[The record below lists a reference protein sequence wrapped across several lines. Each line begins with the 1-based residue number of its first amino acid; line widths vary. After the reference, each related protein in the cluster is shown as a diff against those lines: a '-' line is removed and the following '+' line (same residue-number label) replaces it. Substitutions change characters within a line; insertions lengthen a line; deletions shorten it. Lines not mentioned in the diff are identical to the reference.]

1 LRPDGWVRTFTPP
14 RPISDT
20 AMAQPMSDGT
30 ASSFRVELF
39 GIPKVLRAESS
50 VRLSP
55 LQLGLVAVVYGHGRE
70 GIARPRVAELLWR
83 EDAGADVRHRIRQLL
98 VEVRSKTGVVLIE
111 SRGDDLAPLAGIPC
125 DLREFERALERDD
138 LLQAATL
145 VNRGFCQVV
154 GDGLADGFY
163 DWRSAVHDS
172 VSRRLAGRAA
182 AKWSRGIESADWRS
196 ARDAAEALHV
206 MDPRD
211 PVALARLIEARGA
224 AGDVEAAERAFAAYM
239 ESSVDAAAPDPAIR
253 QAIGRARKLSRSL
266 SNGQRSEPTAPL
278 IGRREALASART
290 LFDQIAENRFGFVL
304 VSGESGIGKTKLLS
318 ELHREALTRD
328 VRCLAAQAVE
338 LESRIPLNP
347 LIDALRGVDLQ
358 SHLTALGRPWSAVI
372 GAVLPS
378 GTLDE
383 PAGELPPIQESAL
396 PRRLLDA
403 FFLLLQRLA
412 NERPTV
418 LFLDDLHWA
427 DATTVA
433 ALQFVQR
440 RWASGPL
447 GIMAAIRPE
456 LVSANDPVAKYLSN
470 KDGLPIRRID
480 LHELSQDEAMQLVRF
495 LGQGRVGEG
504 RSRQICELACLHPLY
519 LTELTRDYVAGRL
532 TIPEQPVDA
541 VSIPVSLEQILKSRF
556 ENLSSPAMKLAG
568 LLAVAARPMRVIGL
582 MALADLG
589 LDDTTDAVEELRRA
603 RLVEADHDRVRI
615 SHDLFR
621 SAIYRHIGDVRR
633 AVNHRAIAQH
643 ILAEAS
649 DEAAGELAI
658 HYARA
663 GERELA
669 ARYGWIAAERAMET
683 GTVAEAAHFYQLV
696 SENEPLSSVRRAE
709 ATAGLARALHLG
721 RDITRANPVLELAAS
736 ALRAAGKPSE
746 ALRLEIK
753 RVEGLAEVGAAPIAT
768 LVERLTQ
775 LKDEATR
782 SSDWEAVA
790 LALDVEL
797 HLLHRAGD
805 IDGIHDLF
813 QQMSEISERGSA
825 PAALLAH
832 AGLALGVL
840 YGDPDEALRSASLAV
855 GIASDVKQHRL
866 RALLRLMVAL
876 QYRGM
881 LELPSSRPTVAEARA
896 LAERSG
902 DVLMRFSIESNLAVA
917 LLDAG
922 DLERAEIQMAYSTTL
937 LGSADMDLNRFNQAN
952 NRAELLLAQ
961 HDFHG
966 AEQSYKEASTYLG
979 LTTPS
984 YAQDLITAGLGICA
998 IETGDLGE
1006 ARRREEEL
1014 SERPRSWY
1022 FDPTT
1027 ILAFRVRLLDRR
1039 GRTSDA
1045 LELLEASADDLRGR
1059 LDLAWL
1065 KARAILVRLMI
1076 RRKLGGATSIAQEAK
1091 ERAEALCLTYRAK
1104 EFSALL
1110 DALGKQR

>member
-1 LRPDGWVRTFTPP
+1 VNIPDP
-14 RPISDT
+14 RSDT
-20 AMAQPMSDGT
+20 AMAQPMTDGT
-30 ASSFRVELF
+30 ASSFRVQLF
-39 GIPKVLRAESS
+39 GIPRVLRADSP

-70 GIARPRVAELLWR
+70 GIGRPRVGELLWR
-83 EDAGADVRHRIRQLL
+83 DDAEADVRHRIRQLL
-98 VEVRSKTGVVLIE
+98 VDVRTKTGVVLIE
-111 SRGDDLAPLAGIPC
+111 SRADDLAPLSAVPC
-125 DLREFERALERDD
+125 DLREFERALDRDD

-145 VNRGFCQVV
+145 ARRGFCGVAS
-154 GDGLADGFY
+154 DGLADGFH
-163 DWRSAVHDS
+163 DWCSS
-172 VSRRLAGRAA
+172 VNARVIERVAGRAT
-182 AKWSRGIESADWRS
+182 AKWSRGLESSDWRS
-196 ARDAAEALHV
+196 ARDAAEAMHV
-206 MDPRD
+206 MDPTDR
-211 PVALARLIEARGA
+211 PALARLIEARGA
-224 AGDVEAAERAFAAYM
+224 SGDIEAAERAFAAYM
-239 ESSVDAAAPDPAIR
+239 ESGVDPRGTDAAIR
-253 QAIGRARKLSRSL
+253 QAIGRVRKLSRSL

-278 IGRREALASART
+278 IGRREAVASART
-290 LFDQIAENRFGFVL
+290 LFDQIGEDRFGFVL
-304 VSGESGIGKTKLLS
+304 VSGESGIGKTKLLR
-318 ELHREALTRD
+318 ELHREALARD
-328 VRCLAAQAVE
+328 IRCLSAQAVE
-338 LESRIPLNP
+338 LEARIPLNP
-347 LIDALRGVDLQ
+347 LLDALRGVDLQ
-358 SHLTALGRPWSAVI
+358 THLTALGRPWSAVI
-372 GAVLPS
+372 GAVLPA

-383 PAGELPPIQESAL
+383 PAGELPPIQETAL

-412 NERPTV
+412 QEKPTI

-440 RWASGPL
+440 RWEGGPL
-447 GIMAAIRPE
+447 GVMAAIRPE

-495 LGQGRVGEG
+495 LGQGQVGES

-532 TIPEQPVDA
+532 KIPEQPVDA
-541 VSIPVSLEQILKSRF
+541 VSIPVSLEQILNSRF
-556 ENLSSPAMKLAG
+556 VNLSSPAMKLAG
-568 LLAVAARPMRVIGL
+568 LLAVAARSMRVSGL

-603 RLVEADHDRVRI
+603 RLVEAEHDHVRI

-633 AVNHRAIAQH
+633 AVNHRAVAQH
-643 ILAEAS
+643 ILAETS
-649 DEAAGELAI
+649 DDSAGELAI

-696 SENEPLSSVRRAE
+696 SENESLSSVRRAE

-721 RDITRANPVLELAAS
+721 RDITRANPVLELAAA
-736 ALRAAGKPSE
+736 ALRAAGKPSD

-775 LKDEATR
+775 LKEEANK
-782 SSDWEAVA
+782 SADWEAVA

-805 IDGIHDLF
+805 IAGIQDLF
-813 QQMSEISERGSA
+813 RQMRDVSERGSG
-825 PAALLAH
+825 PAALVAH

-840 YGDPDEALRSASLAV
+840 YGDPDEALRSATLAV
-855 GIASDVKQHRL
+855 EIASDVKQYRL

-881 LELPSSRPTVAEARA
+881 LELSSSRPIVAEARV

-922 DLERAEIQMAYSTTL
+922 DLERAETQMAYSTTL

-966 AEQSYKEASTYLG
+966 AERSYREASTYLG

-998 IETGDLGE
+998 LETGDLSE

-1014 SERPRSWY
+1014 NERPQRWH

-1027 ILAFRVRLLDRR
+1027 ILAFQVRLLDRR
-1039 GRTSDA
+1039 GRTPEAVD
-1045 LELLEASADDLRGR
+1045 LLKTSADDLQGR

-1065 KARAILVRLMI
+1065 KAQAILIRLMI
-1076 RRKLGGATSIAQEAK
+1076 RRKMGGAIYIAKEAK
-1091 ERAEALCLTYRAK
+1091 QRAEALSLNYRAS
-1104 EFSALL
+1104 EFDALL
-1110 DALGKQR
+1110 DALTDRR